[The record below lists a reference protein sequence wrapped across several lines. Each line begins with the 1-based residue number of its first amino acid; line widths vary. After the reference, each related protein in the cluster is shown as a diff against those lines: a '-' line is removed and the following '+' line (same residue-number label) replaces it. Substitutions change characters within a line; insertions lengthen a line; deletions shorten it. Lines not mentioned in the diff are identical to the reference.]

1 MNKFEYLVE
10 AFNARAYTR
19 KTFLLS
25 IFSIVHSTPGNAL
38 KLDSAPYALYRDK
51 DLKQVYFHRPGSTER
66 IVVDHP
72 DFEAALFNK
81 NEKFTVNQSTNDWIK
96 ETYETT
102 VGIFLV
108 NMVVIKEAVG
118 GASSYVNA
126 KISGGTI
133 KALIDSIMV
142 DNPADDETIPEG
154 KASVDQC
161 LQISKN
167 LDYLEGLNGV
177 FVKASSIDVL
187 TVHPDVIALRDKLL
201 KELEAEDKLGD
212 PVAVAKLIDAV
223 VELDAKIQYS
233 GPSRDFFIN
242 GKFIDN
248 ARKKMFIIFDMVPDF
263 NTGKYNLLRNS
274 LNEGWDLNQLPKYI
288 NTAISASYDR
298 GNATGE
304 GGFEV
309 KVAILL
315 TNRIVIGSDDCGTTA
330 TETVRLTKKTFG
342 GWTGGYYLKD
352 GKPTVLSSA
361 DKGLINTV
369 VAMRVPQYCVQPD
382 DNLCKTCCGDKL
394 GGIESRVS
402 AEVVYIFTQFML
414 TRMKGMHV
422 STLKTITLDL
432 DEILM

>member
-1 MNKFEYLVE
+1 MNKFEFLVE

-25 IFSIVHSTPGNAL
+25 IFSLVHSTPGNAL
-38 KLDSAPYALYRDK
+38 KLDSSPYAVYRDNDK
-51 DLKQVYFHRPGSTER
+51 KEIYFYRPDTREK
-66 IVVDHP
+66 VVIDHP
-72 DFEAALFNK
+72 EFEKALFNK
-81 NEKFTVNQSTNDWIK
+81 NEKFTVNQSTNDWIND
-96 ETYETT
+96 TYETT

-108 NMVVIKEAVG
+108 NMVVLKESVG
-118 GASSYVNA
+118 GAAKYING

-133 KALIDSIMV
+133 KGLIDSIMV
-142 DNPADDETIPEG
+142 DDPKEGEVVPDG
-154 KASVDQC
+154 KASVLQC

-177 FVKASSIDVL
+177 FVKASSVDVL

-201 KELEAEDKLGD
+201 KELEEQGKLDD
-212 PVAVAKLIDAV
+212 PVAVAQLIDAV
-223 VELDAKIQYS
+223 VEMDAKIQYS

-304 GGFEV
+304 GGYEV

-315 TNRIVIGSDDCGTTA
+315 TNRIV
-330 TETVRLTKKTFG
+330 
-342 GWTGGYYLKD
+342 
-352 GKPTVLSSA
+352 
-361 DKGLINTV
+361 
-369 VAMRVPQYCVQPD
+369 VAPAAGRHH
-382 DNLCKTCCGDKL
+382 
-394 GGIESRVS
+394 RH
-402 AEVVYIFTQFML
+402 
-414 TRMKGMHV
+414 R
-422 STLKTITLDL
+422 
-432 DEILM
+432 

>member
-1 MNKFEYLVE
+1 MNKFEFLVE

-25 IFSIVHSTPGNAL
+25 IFSLVHSTPGNAL
-38 KLDSAPYALYRDK
+38 KLDSSPYAVYRDNDK
-51 DLKQVYFHRPGSTER
+51 KEIYFYRPDTREK
-66 IVVDHP
+66 VVIDHP
-72 DFEAALFNK
+72 EFEKALFNK
-81 NEKFTVNQSTNDWIK
+81 NEKFTVNQSTNDWIND
-96 ETYETT
+96 TYETT

-108 NMVVIKEAVG
+108 NMVVLKESVG
-118 GASSYVNA
+118 GAAKYING

-133 KALIDSIMV
+133 KGLIDSIMV
-142 DNPADDETIPEG
+142 DDPKEGEVVPDG
-154 KASVDQC
+154 KASVLQC

-177 FVKASSIDVL
+177 FVKASSVDVL

-201 KELEAEDKLGD
+201 KELEEQGKLDD
-212 PVAVAKLIDAV
+212 PVAVAQLIDAV
-223 VELDAKIQYS
+223 VEMDAKIQYS

-304 GGFEV
+304 GGYEV

-315 TNRIVIGSDDCGTTA
+315 TNRIVVAGHDC
-330 TETVRLTKKTFG
+330 ETKAGEELTLTNKTIS
-342 GWTGGYYLKD
+342 GWIGGYFMEG
-352 GKPTVLSSA
+352 GKPVLVTKEAVGKTVL
-361 DKGLINTV
+361 
-369 VAMRVPQYCVQPD
+369 MRTPQYCIQPE
-382 DNLCKTCCGDKL
+382 DNLCKVCCGEKL
-394 GGIESRVS
+394 GAIASRVS
-402 AEVVYIFTQFML
+402 AEVVFIFTQMML

-422 STLKTITLDL
+422 STLKTITLSL
-432 DEILM
+432 DEIVM

>member
-1 MNKFEYLVE
+1 MNKFEYLIE

-38 KLDSAPYALYRDK
+38 KLDTAPYSLYRDVEK
-51 DLKQVYFHRPGSTER
+51 KQVYFIRPGTSER
-66 IVVDHP
+66 VVIDHP
-72 DFEAALFNK
+72 NFETALFNK

-108 NMVVIKEAVG
+108 NMVVLKESVG
-118 GASSYVNA
+118 DASSYINA
-126 KISGGTI
+126 KISGGVI
-133 KALIDSIMV
+133 KGLIDSIMV
-142 DNPADDETIPEG
+142 DDPKPGEEVPAG
-154 KASVDQC
+154 KASVAQC

-177 FVKASSIDVL
+177 FVKASSVDVL

-201 KELEAEDKLGD
+201 KELEDEGKLDD

-248 ARKKMFIIFDMVPDF
+248 ARKKMFIVFDMVPDF

-315 TNRIVIGSDDCGTTA
+315 TNRMVIGSVDCGTKA
-330 TETVRLTKKTFG
+330 TETVELTKKNIG
-342 GWTGGYYLKD
+342 GWTGGYFID
-352 GKPTVLSSA
+352 GGKPELVKKDMA
-361 DKGLINTV
+361 GRIVN
-369 VAMRVPQYCVQPD
+369 MRVPQYCIQGE
-382 DNLCKTCCGDKL
+382 DNLCKTCCGEKL

-422 STLKTITLDL
+422 STLKTITLTL
-432 DEILM
+432 DEIVM